1 MSGRQ
6 RSGLTPTERAT
17 RYLIGGAT
25 YAYLGVTA
33 ILALLP
39 FYWMLVLATLSK
51 DQIFAF
57 PPHWLPGREL
67 ASNVMELATG
77 LPFARAYT
85 NSIMVASSHTL
96 LLLFFCSLAGYAF
109 AKRSFPGRDVLCASA
124 IGTAFV
130 PGWAGLV
137 PLYIILRKLCLIDTL
152 PGLVVPWMVSAIG
165 IFWMRQ
171 AVRQSVPDE
180 LLDAARIDG
189 CGEYGMYF
197 RIVLPVVRPA
207 LGALAIMA
215 FMGSW
220 NDFVGPLLII
230 SSPSNWTLPLLLRV
244 AIATGSTK
252 PTPWGALMAGT
263 LLSVVPMVVI
273 YVSASRQFIAGL
285 TAGALKF

>member
-1 MSGRQ
+1 MVRRHG
-6 RSGLTPTERAT
+6 SGLTASQWAA
-17 RYLIGGAT
+17 RYLLGGAV
-25 YAYLGVTA
+25 YGYLAITA
-33 ILALLP
+33 AMALLP
-39 FYWMLVLATLSK
+39 FYWMVVLATLAK

-57 PPHWLPGREL
+57 PPHWLPGTEL
-67 ASNVMELATG
+67 VANIRELATG

-85 NSIMVASSHTL
+85 NSVMVAGSHTL

-109 AKRSFPGRDVLCASA
+109 AKRVFPGRDILCASA

-130 PGWAGLV
+130 PAWAGLV
-137 PLYIILRKLCLIDTL
+137 PLYLILRRLGLIDSL
-152 PGLVVPWMVSAIG
+152 MGLIVPWMVSAIG

-230 SSPSNWTLPLLLRV
+230 SSPDNWTLPLLLRV
-244 AIATGSTK
+244 ATATGSTK

-273 YVSASRQFIAGL
+273 YVSASRQFIAGI